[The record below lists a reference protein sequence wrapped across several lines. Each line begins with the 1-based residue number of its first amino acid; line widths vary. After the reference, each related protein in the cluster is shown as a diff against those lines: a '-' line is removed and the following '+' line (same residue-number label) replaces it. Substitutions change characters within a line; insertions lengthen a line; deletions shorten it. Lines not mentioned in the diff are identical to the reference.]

1 LIRQHPEHT
10 VTSTRTIRGR
20 AVIAAVL
27 AVAMDLAAWPAFAQS
42 SGQQAG
48 RPQPT
53 PAPKTATKPAGI
65 DGTTQPQTSGAKP
78 AGAQPAKP
86 ATGKPQTKG
95 AKAPPPKKPAPP
107 RTAKVWKG
115 RGFAVVSAGAQ
126 LAAPGYTSTALF
138 KVHAENATLNA
149 DASIGAGPVFGA
161 RGGVRVW
168 KNLAVGAGLELAS
181 TSQTLDVTGRLPHPF
196 QFNQFRE
203 IEGTASG
210 LDRAEAL
217 VAFEV
222 SWYVALAGRV
232 DMFVFG
238 GPAYINVQQDMA
250 TRIRFTESYPY
261 DTATFAGVET
271 ASVSGGGF
279 GVTAGVD
286 ISYLMTKHVGI
297 GGEVRYSYASTTLKP
312 SEQPAKVGLGGL
324 QAAFGARVLF

>member
-1 LIRQHPEHT
+1 M
-10 VTSTRTIRGR
+10 TSTRTIRGR

-27 AVAMDLAAWPAFAQS
+27 AVAMALAAWPAFAQS

-48 RPQPT
+48 RPQPP

-222 SWYVALAGRV
+222 SWYVALARRV

-238 GPAYINVQQDMA
+238 GPAYINVQQNMA
-250 TRIRFTESYPY
+250 TRIRFTKSYPY